1 MGLRCQGTRFGQAFW
16 GDGMSDEAWRRV
28 ALHAILIMVFGMVVG
43 GAPLTLF
50 VIHQAYLPHTAVAVP
65 GDIRGWKMA
74 HLEGLLNG
82 LFLLGLG
89 VASRVRPLAPARER
103 WLVRGL
109 LVSGWGNSVASGL
122 APILGVRGMA
132 MNSDPSNDLVAL
144 MFTIALVGTLVAVGL
159 IIAHLWR
166 PIFPKPPAETA

>member
-1 MGLRCQGTRFGQAFW
+1 
-16 GDGMSDEAWRRV
+16 MSDEAWRRV
-28 ALHAILIMVFGMVVG
+28 ALHAILIMIFGMVIG

-50 VIHQAYLPHTAVAVP
+50 VIHQAYLPQAAFAVP
-65 GDIRGWKMA
+65 GDMRGWKMA

-103 WLVRGL
+103 WVVRSL
-109 LVSGWGNSVASGL
+109 LVSGWGNTVASGL

-132 MNSDPSNDLVAL
+132 MNSDPTNDLVAL
-144 MFTIALVGTLVAVGL
+144 IFTVALAGTLVAVGL
-159 IIAHLWR
+159 IIAHLWQ
-166 PIFPKPPAETA
+166 PIFPKPPTKTA